1 MHYIVCEKP
10 GQFALKEKG
19 VPVPK
24 KNEALLKIKSV
35 GICGT
40 DLHAYAGNQAFF
52 TYPRIL
58 GHELSAEVL
67 EIGVNSKNIK
77 VGDTVGVM
85 PYLSCGKCIAC
96 INGKSNCCISI
107 NVLGVHTD
115 GGMQEQ
121 IVVPSDILLPVG
133 GLTDDE
139 VTIIEPLAIAAHAL
153 RRAQI
158 RSGETI
164 AVMGCG
170 PIGIGILKQA
180 QIMGA
185 KVIAMDIN
193 EGRLQ
198 YVKNTIGCDYAINAS
213 QDPLAKI
220 EAITNGNLCTA
231 VFDATGAKFPLE
243 KGPEYMAHGGRFV
256 LVGLSKGEL
265 TYNHP
270 KIHAKE
276 ATIMCSRNATLE
288 DFEQVINIMDQ
299 FPTASFV
306 THKVHYTEMIANF
319 DHWLDPEYG
328 TIKAVVHFNN
338 K

>member
-10 GQFALKEKG
+10 GQFALKEKSA
-19 VPVPK
+19 PVRRHD
-24 KNEALLKIKSV
+24 EALLKIKSV

-40 DLHAYAGNQAFF
+40 DLHAYAGSQAFF

-58 GHELSAEVL
+58 GHELCAEVL
-67 EIGVNSKNIK
+67 EIGPNANNIQ
-77 VGDTVGVM
+77 VGDKVTVM
-85 PYLSCGKCIAC
+85 PYLSCGNCIAC
-96 INGKSNCCISI
+96 SNGKNNCCTSLD
-107 NVLGVHTD
+107 VLGVHID

-121 IVVPSDILLPVG
+121 FVVPSDVLLPVG

-153 RRAQI
+153 RRAEI

-213 QDPLAKI
+213 QDPLARI

-243 KGPEYMAHGGRFV
+243 NGPEYMAHGGRFV
-256 LVGLSKGEL
+256 LVGLSKGDL

-270 KIHAKE
+270 KIHSKE
-276 ATIMCSRNATLE
+276 ATIMCSRNATLA
-288 DFEQVINIMDQ
+288 DFKQVIDIMDQ
-299 FPTASFV
+299 FPTASFI

-319 DHWLDPEYG
+319 DRWLDSEYG

-338 K
+338 E